1 MRLYQIDKSADHLA
15 ATLEKSEQSR
25 ARSLMDIL
33 TEARANIHRAIN
45 VSEDLLRREHEI
57 QLRLNAKARVEME
70 LLNRKHSKEE
80 AANIEREV
88 DEAIREYDAVK
99 ATIRVSSPD
108 YAQLT
113 QAQSLTVSE
122 IQQLLDDDTLLLEY
136 FLGEER
142 SYLWL
147 VSRTSITGVASLPKR
162 SEIEKTALAFYKSLT
177 QLSPRPTSG
186 KALSQM
192 LLGPVAD
199 RLGTKRLLIVGDGLL
214 QYLPFA
220 ALPSPSG
227 RVATPYLIEEHE
239 LVYLPSASVLRV
251 LRTQTGDR
259 KPAPLSVAVLAD
271 PVFGPDDGRLNT
283 NKQTSQPDKVAEQAS
298 SFPNLRDKIWVPLPA
313 TEKEADDIVKAIPPP
328 ARKEIFSGFNAS
340 RATVMKLQD
349 EGYRI
354 VHFATHGDLNTEHPE
369 LSSIVLSLLDSR
381 GEPQDGFLRLHDIYN
396 LKLPADLIVLSACT
410 TGLGRIIKGEGLI
423 GLTRGF
429 MHAGAPRVVASL
441 WRIED
446 LGTSELMKRFYQHLA
461 KDRMS
466 PPLALRQA
474 QVDMLRSRRWRSP
487 YFWAG
492 FVIQGEWRAI
502 PIAQ

>member
-1 MRLYQIDKSADHLA
+1 
-15 ATLEKSEQSR
+15 
-25 ARSLMDIL
+25 
-33 TEARANIHRAIN
+33 
-45 VSEDLLRREHEI
+45 
-57 QLRLNAKARVEME
+57 
-70 LLNRKHSKEE
+70 
-80 AANIEREV
+80 
-88 DEAIREYDAVK
+88 
-99 ATIRVSSPD
+99 
-108 YAQLT
+108 
-113 QAQSLTVSE
+113 
-122 IQQLLDDDTLLLEY
+122 
-136 FLGEER
+136 
-142 SYLWL
+142 
-147 VSRTSITGVASLPKR
+147 
-162 SEIEKTALAFYKSLT
+162 
-177 QLSPRPTSG
+177 
-186 KALSQM
+186 
-192 LLGPVAD
+192 
-199 RLGTKRLLIVGDGLL
+199 L

-227 RVATPYLIEEHE
+227 RVAASYLIEEHE
-239 LVYLPSASVLRV
+239 VVYLPSASVLRV
-251 LRTQTGDR
+251 LRTETGDR

-271 PVFGPDDGRLNT
+271 PVFGAGDERLKT
-283 NKQTSQPDKVAEQAS
+283 SKQTPQPDKVGEQS
-298 SFPNLRDKIWVPLPA
+298 SSSPALRDKIWVPLPS
-313 TEKEADDIVKAIPPP
+313 TEKEADDIVKALPAP
-328 ARKEIFSGFNAS
+328 ARKDIFSGFNAS

-349 EGYRI
+349 QGYRI
-354 VHFATHGDLNTEHPE
+354 VHFATHGDLNTEYPE
-369 LSSIVLSLLDSR
+369 LSSIVLSLVDSR

-423 GLTRGF
+423 SLTRGF

-466 PPLALRQA
+466 PHLALRQA